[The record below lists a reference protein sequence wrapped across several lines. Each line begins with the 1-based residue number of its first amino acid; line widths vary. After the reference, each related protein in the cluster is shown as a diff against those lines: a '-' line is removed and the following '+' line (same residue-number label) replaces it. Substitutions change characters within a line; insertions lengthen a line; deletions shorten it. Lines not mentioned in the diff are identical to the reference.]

1 MTRSY
6 CGALSLWPV
15 DIVTCS
21 HFWPVVIVTQNHFWP
36 VVIVTCSHFVPETC
50 LRRRH
55 HLNSKRPKVNYEKL
69 ICLSFRV
76 SPPHIGCFDSGTY
89 YREGEKLPSNPKR
102 PCEMCYCIKG
112 FRKCVVKKCAPLIR
126 GCIPKILKEGSCCP
140 TNYDCSRSLKLTRQV
155 RQNNDDEPEDD
166 IDFFSL
172 LFGSEE
178 PQEEEVKTEKP
189 SSVIEVTTLQPF
201 KALPSTEKSFFDF
214 IRAGLEIIDANADKF
229 ALDDRAAVT
238 LAPTE
243 VVHEELLEIT
253 TVTSRTN
260 SVETS
265 TAKVAETTQK
275 LSSSL
280 KPSSTTKIKLPEK
293 IVTLSSESTSS
304 SPKLAATSAKPSS
317 TTPATTPPRTGTSEL
332 SKLSFLSFV
341 REILS

>member
-1 MTRSY
+1 MS
-6 CGALSLWPV
+6 P
-15 DIVTCS
+15 
-21 HFWPVVIVTQNHFWP
+21 
-36 VVIVTCSHFVPETC
+36 
-50 LRRRH
+50 
-55 HLNSKRPKVNYEKL
+55 
-69 ICLSFRV
+69 
-76 SPPHIGCFDSGTY
+76 SPPAGCFDSGTY
-89 YREGEKLPSNPKR
+89 YREGEKLPPNKKR

-126 GCIPKILKEGSCCP
+126 GCVPKIPKEGSCCP

-155 RQNNDDEPEDD
+155 RQNGDDEPEDD

-178 PQEEEVKTEKP
+178 PQEEVKTETQ

-229 ALDDRAAVT
+229 ALDDRHAAP
-238 LAPTE
+238 LPPAE
-243 VVHEELLEIT
+243 VVHEDLLETT

-260 SVETS
+260 LPETS
-265 TAKVAETTQK
+265 TAKLAETTQK

-280 KPSSTTKIKLPEK
+280 KPTRLTSTTKIKLPEK
-293 IVTLSSESTSS
+293 IVTSSSESTSS
-304 SPKLAATSAKPSS
+304 SPKLAPTSAEPSS
-317 TTPATTPPRTGTSEL
+317 TTPATAPPRTGTSEL